1 MKILY
6 VFVPNQKLTIPDW
19 VFWDYVALFQIVNQ
33 NRKRVKKALVILV
46 VLSISIAGCTIDPEW
61 ERVGTD
67 EFEDA
72 INNNP
77 AGFLLDVRTTS
88 EWNSDGYI
96 EGATL
101 IPHDSLEDRSD
112 ELPEDMDDLILLYCR
127 SGNRSQKA
135 AQTLMDMGYTNL
147 IELDVGI
154 NGWKSDGKSV
164 VYP

>member
-19 VFWDYVALFQIVNQ
+19 VFWDSVALFQIVNQ

-61 ERVGTD
+61 DRVGVD
-67 EFEDA
+67 EFDDA
-72 INNNP
+72 ISENP
-77 AGFLLDVRTTS
+77 NGFLLDVRTTS

-96 EGATL
+96 KGATL
-101 IPHDSLEDRSD
+101 IPHDSLDERLD
-112 ELPEDMDDLILLYCR
+112 ELPEDKEDLILLYCR

-135 AQTLMDMGYTNL
+135 AQTLLDLGYTNL

-154 NGWKSDGKSV
+154 NGWKSDGKPV
-164 VYP
+164 IYP